1 MFESRYKKFRNSSQ
15 KYYHI
20 DHDVIEGI
28 VVVFDQVSAKSKQ
41 SRNQGKVKK
50 NADISHNSLVR
61 LKTINESFYGSEGDI
76 RNAGVQTILGRL
88 IVEPFENEHRPF
100 RHFCQYSLSH
110 HNIASKI
117 FFCDIIDD
125 ESGSNNIEEE
135 INQII
140 ENINNTKT
148 YCRVIDLLVP
158 KGGELVYKGAKTNF
172 NTMNYINS
180 YDFITLEYRNDSV
193 DACLLNV
200 HVFYS
205 TSSCYLQASDR
216 ARLTI
221 TTQDFFRCAEKPL
234 FY

>member
-1 MFESRYKKFRNSSQ
+1 MMVNLG
-15 KYYHI
+15 
-20 DHDVIEGI
+20 DVLITE
-28 VVVFDQVSAKSKQ
+28 
-41 SRNQGKVKK
+41 
-50 NADISHNSLVR
+50 
-61 LKTINESFYGSEGDI
+61 
-76 RNAGVQTILGRL
+76 LGR
-88 IVEPFENEHRPF
+88 F

-158 KGGELVYKGAKTNF
+158 KGAEHHGLVY
-172 NTMNYINS
+172 
-180 YDFITLEYRNDSV
+180 
-193 DACLLNV
+193 
-200 HVFYS
+200 
-205 TSSCYLQASDR
+205 QASDR

-221 TTQDFFRCAEKPL
+221 TTQDFFRCAENPL